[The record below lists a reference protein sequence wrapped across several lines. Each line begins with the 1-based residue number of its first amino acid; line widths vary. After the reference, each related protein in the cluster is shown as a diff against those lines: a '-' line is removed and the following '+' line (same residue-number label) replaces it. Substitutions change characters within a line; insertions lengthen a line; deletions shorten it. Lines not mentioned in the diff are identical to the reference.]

1 MVAVPSVEVWGDD
14 AAVAV
19 GFVPRFDRLVATVA
33 TVALAVE
40 LTLAV
45 TVAVEAVG
53 FAAALVVLGRVVGAA
68 LLGDAFDLVS
78 LFLLFIMV
86 ETLWE

>member
-1 MVAVPSVEVWGDD
+1 MPSVEVGGDD
-14 AAVAV
+14 VAVTV
-19 GFVPRFDRLVATVA
+19 GFVPRFDRLVAAVA
-33 TVALAVE
+33 TVARAVE

-53 FAAALVVLGRVVGAA
+53 FAAALVVLGRAVGAA
-68 LLGDAFDLVS
+68 LLGDDFDLVS

-86 ETLWE
+86 DTLWE